1 MRRAGRLEIVKSVT
15 FDAAHFLPSAP
26 EGHPNRRMH
35 GHSFRLDV
43 AVAGEPDPETGV
55 ILHFAEFERAL
66 DEVRE
71 ALDHRLLN
79 EINGLQTPTLEH
91 LVVWVAGRLAPKLP
105 GLARVTVRRDS
116 IGESCSYYLP
126 PPGAE
131 PA

>member
-1 MRRAGRLEIVKSVT
+1 
-15 FDAAHFLPSAP
+15 AAHFLPSAP

-116 IGESCSYYLP
+116 IGESCTYYLP
-126 PPGAE
+126 PPGAD